1 VTLSVRVLYLVRRE
15 GFSSVFASQIARRMG
30 AIAES
35 GFDVAI
41 AVLATPGQW
50 LKTDLRAKW
59 AAVVAAVPESING
72 KVSAL
77 PALPSRFN
85 WPLLESAVFRWW
97 LRGKTRR
104 GTTAA
109 IVQCRNTAA
118 TQIAL
123 RARQAG
129 SPIRV
134 IFDCRGVVDHEFL
147 YDHGYHFDDAPPA
160 LRGQALQLSEQQRL
174 CAQNADAVFCVSDAM
189 VKYLVA
195 DAGIARDKCTV
206 IPCCV
211 ETDTLGQDSSSRH
224 AIRARYGLEDKLVV
238 CYCGSLVGYQRIEH
252 SLTLFRQIAAMDP
265 RAHFYAVTTSA
276 QKMRDSAM
284 AAGLREDQLTVVSVA
299 PDQVPAMLSAADV
312 GLLLRERSPVN
323 EVASPVKF
331 AEYLASGT
339 PVIVS
344 AGVGDFSALVR
355 AHQVGLTLDD
365 YADAELTQNQLE
377 PFLKQLAE
385 QTENMRNRCT
395 QVAAEQL
402 TFAPYLSQV
411 SRVYERL
418 GQAAQLESEPC

>member
-1 VTLSVRVLYLVRRE
+1 
-15 GFSSVFASQIARRMG
+15 MG

-50 LKTDLRAKW
+50 LKADLRAKW
-59 AAVVAAVPESING
+59 AAVVAAVPTSITG

-77 PALPSRFN
+77 PVLPSRFN
-85 WPLLESAVFRWW
+85 WPLLESLVFRWW
-97 LRGKTRR
+97 LRSKTRR
-104 GTTAA
+104 PNAIT
-109 IVQCRNTAA
+109 IVQSRNTAA

-123 RARQAG
+123 RARRSG

-147 YDHGYHFDDAPPA
+147 YDHGYHFGDAPPA
-160 LRGQALQLSEQQRL
+160 LRALALALSEQQRQ
-174 CAQNADAVFCVSDAM
+174 CARDADAVFCVSDAM

-195 DAGIARDKCTV
+195 DADIASDKCTV

-211 ETDTLGQDSSSRH
+211 ETETSNRGASSRE
-224 AIRARYGLEDKLVV
+224 AIRLRYGLEDKLVV

-252 SLTLFRQIAAMDP
+252 SLALFRQIAVLEP
-265 RAHFYAVTTSA
+265 QAHFFAVTTSA
-276 QKMRDSAM
+276 EKMRQSALL
-284 AAGLREDQLTVVSVA
+284 AGLRGDQLTVVSVP
-299 PDQVPAMLSAADV
+299 PDQVPAMLAAADV

-355 AHQVGLTLDD
+355 EHQVGLTLDD
-365 YADAELTQNQLE
+365 YADAEITHSQLE
-377 PFLKQLAE
+377 PFLKQLPE
-385 QTENMRNRCT
+385 QTEAMRDRCT
-395 QVAAEQL
+395 QLAAEQL
-402 TFAPYLSQV
+402 TFAPHLAEV
-411 SRVYERL
+411 SRVYQRL
-418 GQAAQLESEPC
+418 AQAAPTAQLESDPC